1 MTAQI
6 AARVAGEAL
15 RTGQRLCCRP
25 LKSWT
30 RRSGLSLT
38 SHYRDDFRYRRA
50 VFQTLNVVTPR
61 NSPCYEFRKNAGAL
75 YGKPSGDFRAAAQC
89 TRSVASQSPATFV
102 PCRTRSRMTFRGQR
116 AAIPGSLRTPAF
128 LNLLNNFCLHMVAE
142 SRNRDI
148 GTFARFSPS
157 SSSDV
162 SFARLHLTPQ
172 APCPTGT

>member
-38 SHYRDDFRYRRA
+38 SHYRDDIRYRRA

-61 NSPCYEFRKNAGAL
+61 NSACYEVRKNAGAFS
-75 YGKPSGDFRAAAQC
+75 GKPSGDFRAAAQC
-89 TRSVASQSPATFV
+89 TKSVASQSPATFV
-102 PCRTRSRMTFRGQR
+102 PCRTGRARVSRTARRYAGE
-116 AAIPGSLRTPAF
+116 SSNPAF

-148 GTFARFSPS
+148 GTFARFFPS
-157 SSSDV
+157 SSTDV
-162 SFARLHLTPQ
+162 SSASLRLTPQ